1 MAQEN
6 SLSGQPPKRKALRPK
21 KVTIKEI
28 FIGGKP
34 LRPKKVTIN
43 EIFIGG
49 KPFSPLQSEKKLSA
63 KTLEKFSSQA
73 DPAILQEVKKLAKT
87 EGKQLQSLMNEAFQD
102 LLEKRRQS
110 KPRKNVMALLEASM
124 TEYQGVYEHLAQ

>member
-6 SLSGQPPKRKALRPK
+6 SLSEQSPKRKALRPK
-21 KVTIKEI
+21 KNTKDAI
-28 FIGGKP
+28 FIEGK
-34 LRPKKVTIN
+34 L
-43 EIFIGG
+43 FL
-49 KPFSPLQSEKKLSA
+49 PLQSDKKLSA

-110 KPRKNVMALLEASM
+110 KPRKNVIALLEASM
-124 TEYQGVYEHLAQ
+124 TEFQGVYEHLAQ